1 MDDYQHS
8 PVGEGFFLPGEWE
21 PHARTWMQWPT
32 RSDAWHDRMPS
43 AYAQMAEI
51 ARVIADFEP
60 VSILVRPEDEAQ
72 ARFACGRDSK
82 IDFVALP
89 MDDCWARDTAPL
101 YVTNGR
107 DAIGGIAWQFNGWG
121 NRVHGYAHDA
131 ALSGK
136 LLTKQGVRC
145 FRSDMVLEGGSLS
158 SDGYGTVLVTEESVL
173 GEDRNPEL
181 ARGEIE
187 ERLALFLGARKIIW
201 LGGGLG
207 ADVAGGQVSK
217 VAVFS
222 APGKVLAAVATD
234 ERSFDRLTLE
244 DNEAHLR
251 EAKDASGKML
261 EVTQVPLPRRQY
273 KSLTGE
279 ELALSYL
286 DYCVL
291 NGAVLVPAFGDEMDD
306 QAAAIIG
313 AAFPGRALR
322 QVDVSVMMLGGGA
335 LRRLTQFEPSFA

>member
-32 RSDAWHDRMPS
+32 RSAAWHDRMPS

-51 ARVIADFEP
+51 ARTIAEFEP
-60 VSILVRPEDEAQ
+60 VSILVRPEDEPQ
-72 ARFACGRDSK
+72 AKFACGRHGN
-82 IDFVALP
+82 IEFVALAV
-89 MDDCWARDTAPL
+89 DDCWARDTAPL

-107 DAIGGIAWQFNGWG
+107 GVIGGIAWQFNGWG

-131 ALSGK
+131 ALAGRLLAKQK
-136 LLTKQGVRC
+136 LKC
-145 FRSDMVLEGGSLS
+145 FQSDMVLEGGAVST
-158 SDGYGTVLVTEESVL
+158 DGYGTLLVTEDCVL

-181 ARGEIE
+181 SRGEIE

-201 LGGGLG
+201 LGGGLA
-207 ADVAGGQVSK
+207 ADAAGGHVSK

-222 APGKVLAAVATD
+222 GSGTVLAARASD
-234 ERSFDRLTLE
+234 EKSFDRLTLE
-244 DNEAHLR
+244 DNEVNLAK
-251 EAKDASGKML
+251 AKDASGQL
-261 EVTQVPLPRRQY
+261 LQVTAVPLPKARW
-273 KSLTGE
+273 KGLAGE
-279 ELALSYL
+279 DLALSYL

-306 QAAAIIG
+306 IAASII
-313 AAFPGRALR
+313 AEALPGRKLV
-322 QVDVSVMMLGGGA
+322 QVDVSVIMLGGGA
-335 LRRLTQFEPSFA
+335 LRRLTQFEPALP